1 MYPPRHA
8 VSLAFLTPVI
18 TENYFS
24 SAMKNNYYSVVL
36 LVHASESETSA

>member
-8 VSLAFLTPVI
+8 VSLAFFTPAI

-24 SAMKNNYYSVVL
+24 GGMKNYYYSVVL